1 MKPQFP
7 LWAVS
12 LACGDH
18 TIKTSHIAKPSVAI
32 LVAMALGLASCPVF
46 AGNAATLAGKVVYV
60 DDGDT
65 VIVLVDG
72 KTQEKVRLSS
82 IDAPESSHTN
92 KEKGRIGQ
100 PYSNNSG
107 QYLASLIKGKNVEL
121 SCFEPDRYGR
131 NVCEVFFDGKSV
143 NKEMVKQGWA
153 WANMSGG
160 GRYLR
165 DKSLP
170 GLEAQARANR
180 SGLWAGTN
188 PVAPW
193 EWRDTCWKQGRCS
206 Q

>member
-1 MKPQFP
+1 MTKKSRLAKFP
-7 LWAVS
+7 
-12 LACGDH
+12 
-18 TIKTSHIAKPSVAI
+18 IAI
-32 LVAMALGLASCPVF
+32 WVAMALGLATGPTF
-46 AGNAATLAGKVVYV
+46 AWSAATLAGKVVYV

-72 KTQEKVRLSS
+72 KTQEKIRLSS

-100 PYSNNSG
+100 PHSNNSG
-107 QYLASLIKGKNVEL
+107 QYLASLIKGKNVDL
-121 SCFEPDRYGR
+121 NCFELDRYGR
-131 NVCEVFFDGKSV
+131 NVCELFIDGKSV

-153 WANMSGG
+153 WANVAAG

-165 DKSLP
+165 DKTLT
-170 GLEAQARANR
+170 GLEAQARANHF
-180 SGLWAGTN
+180 GLWAGSN

-193 EWRDTCWKQGRCS
+193 EWRDACWKQGQCS

>member
-1 MKPQFP
+1 MN
-7 LWAVS
+7 
-12 LACGDH
+12 DH
-18 TIKTSHIAKPSVAI
+18 LIKTTHIAKFPVAL
-32 LVAMALGLASCPVF
+32 LVAVALSLATGATF
-46 AGNAATLAGKVVYV
+46 AGSAARLAGKVVYV

-72 KTQEKVRLSS
+72 NTQEKIRLSS

-121 SCFEPDRYGR
+121 SCFELDRYGR
-131 NVCEVFFDGKSV
+131 NVCEIFIDGKSV

-153 WANMSGG
+153 WANVSAG

-170 GLEAQARANR
+170 GLEAQARANH
-180 SGLWAGTN
+180 SGLWAGSN

-193 EWRDTCWKQGRCS
+193 EWRDACWKQGRCS